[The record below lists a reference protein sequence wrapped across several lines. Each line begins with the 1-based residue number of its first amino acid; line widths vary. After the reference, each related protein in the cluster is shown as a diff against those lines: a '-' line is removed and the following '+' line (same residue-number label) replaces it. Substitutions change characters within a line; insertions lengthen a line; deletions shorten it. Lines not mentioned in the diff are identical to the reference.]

1 MPVQMIEL
9 EEVTMIEL
17 IDDALEREIFEGGK
31 LSCWSGSNC

>member
-1 MPVQMIEL
+1 MPVQIIEL